1 MSLLFP
7 PTAPR
12 PDDPIVCSAK
22 GCRADAT
29 RALVW
34 ANPTLH
40 HGGRTKTWT
49 ACDAHE
55 ADLAAFLDV
64 RGFLQEVLPLAEY
77 QRRAG
82 EEGRGP
88 LRLP

>member
-1 MSLLFP
+1 MTPPFP
-7 PTAPR
+7 AGAPEES
-12 PDDPIVCSAK
+12 IVCSAK
-22 GCRADAT
+22 GCRDDAS
-29 RALVW
+29 RVLVW

-40 HGGRTKTWT
+40 HGGRTKTWA

-64 RGFLQEVLPLAEY
+64 RGFLREVVDLAEY
-77 QRRAG
+77 ERRTG

-88 LRLP
+88 LPRH